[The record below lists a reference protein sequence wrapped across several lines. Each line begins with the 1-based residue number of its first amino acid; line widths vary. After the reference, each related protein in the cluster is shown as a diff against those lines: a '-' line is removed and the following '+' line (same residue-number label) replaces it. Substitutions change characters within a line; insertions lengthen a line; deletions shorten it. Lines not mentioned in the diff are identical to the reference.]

1 MSLKK
6 YTNRNPRSVRDQ
18 YLDDISFY
26 SAQNIDIASLNQ
38 DIRVA
43 TITVGQT
50 PQEVKVQAEAL
61 PDRHSV
67 EITNDSSF
75 LVYFGFSSDM
85 QVGVDTLLINSGTS
99 VTLHTNPNRQIKI
112 YVVSPDV
119 DAEIKIIEVS

>member
-67 EITNDSSF
+67 EIINDSSF